1 MESLKIFSPATVA
14 NVSCGFDV
22 LGLAL
27 NNVGDEMVFTKNNT
41 GKAKITKI
49 TGAKLSYELNE
60 NVVGVVAQA
69 MLKKANSNIGVDIEI
84 HKKIKPGSGIGS
96 SAASAAGTAYG
107 VNQILGKV
115 FNAKQLIEFAMLG
128 EEFVGGSKVA
138 DNVAPALLGGITLI
152 KSYQPFAYYSLPVL
166 NDLFV
171 VVVHPQIELK
181 TQDAR
186 RILPKQVA
194 MQNAIKQAAN
204 LASLVHALHTEDYK
218 LLSSSLQDVLVEPYR
233 KILIPLFEEVR
244 TTAIEAG
251 ALGGGISGAGP
262 SQFYLCRGKETA
274 IKVEKAIDALYKKQD
289 IQVHTFHSEINR
301 EGVREM

>member
-1 MESLKIFSPATVA
+1 MEQIKIFSPATVA

-69 MLKKANSNIGVDIEI
+69 MLKKDNLNIGVDIEI

-107 VNQILGKV
+107 INQMLGNV

-152 KSYQPFAYYSLPVL
+152 KSYIPFEYLSLPVP

-171 VVVHPQIELK
+171 VIVHPQIELK

-186 RILPKQVA
+186 RILPKQIS
-194 MQNAIKQAAN
+194 MKNAIAQSAH
-204 LASLVHALHTEDYK
+204 LASLVHALHTNDYK
-218 LLSSSLQDVLVEPYR
+218 LLGASLNDFLVEPYR
-233 KILIPLFEEVR
+233 KVLIPLFDE
-244 TTAIEAG
+244 TKQEALKNG

-262 SQFYLCRGKETA
+262 SQFYLCKGKETA
-274 IKVEKAIDALYKKQD
+274 KKIEKSFNKLYQKSN
-289 IQVHTFHSEINR
+289 IPAHIFHSEINR
-301 EGVREM
+301 EGVKVL